1 MSDILKQ
8 LWETGTLSR
17 GIWETVYMTFLSTLI
32 AYIVGLPLGVVLA
45 VTGEGGIRPMRWLN
59 RALGIIVNVF
69 RSIPFIVLMVAMLP
83 VAKAVVGTALG
94 NQYPLVAMAKKELFQ
109 IKLLGPL
116 ISALGAFPVDRGT
129 ADIGAIKTSLKAV
142 KEGKKLLIF
151 PEGGTKHK
159 AGDEAKVGAAMIAAR
174 TGAPIVPI
182 YISENKKFRSRV
194 YVVFGDAYIPEKTK
208 SKDGYRAIA
217 DDMMRRIYALKEK
230 I

>member
-1 MSDILKQ
+1 MKYN
-8 LWETGTLSR
+8 R
-17 GIWETVYMTFLSTLI
+17 TFQ
-32 AYIVGLPLGVVLA
+32 ALA
-45 VTGEGGIRPMRWLN
+45 IP
-59 RALGIIVNVF
+59 IVNVYDHLKYNYHVIG
-69 RSIPFIVLMVAMLP
+69 REKVPDGGCVLVANHTQWADP
-83 VAKAVVGTALG
+83 VLVGTALG

-151 PEGGTKHK
+151 PEGGTKQK

-182 YISENKKFRSRV
+182 YISENKKFRSKV

-217 DDMMRRIYALKEK
+217 DDMMRRIYALKET

>member
-1 MSDILKQ
+1 MKYN
-8 LWETGTLSR
+8 R
-17 GIWETVYMTFLSTLI
+17 TFQ
-32 AYIVGLPLGVVLA
+32 ALA
-45 VTGEGGIRPMRWLN
+45 IP
-59 RALGIIVNVF
+59 IVNVDDHLKYNYHVIG
-69 RSIPFIVLMVAMLP
+69 REKVPDGGCVLVANHTQWADP
-83 VAKAVVGTALG
+83 VLVGTALG

-182 YISENKKFRSRV
+182 YISENKKFRSKV

-217 DDMMRRIYALKEK
+217 DDMMRRIYALKET

>member
-1 MSDILKQ
+1 MKYN
-8 LWETGTLSR
+8 R
-17 GIWETVYMTFLSTLI
+17 TFQ
-32 AYIVGLPLGVVLA
+32 ALA
-45 VTGEGGIRPMRWLN
+45 IP
-59 RALGIIVNVF
+59 IVNVYDHLKYNYHVIG
-69 RSIPFIVLMVAMLP
+69 REKVPDGGCVLVANHTQWADP
-83 VAKAVVGTALG
+83 VLVGTALG

-109 IKLLGPL
+109 IKMLGPL

-182 YISENKKFRSRV
+182 YISENKKFRSKV

-217 DDMMRRIYALKEK
+217 DDMMHRIYALKET

>member
-1 MSDILKQ
+1 MKYN
-8 LWETGTLSR
+8 R
-17 GIWETVYMTFLSTLI
+17 TFQ
-32 AYIVGLPLGVVLA
+32 ALA
-45 VTGEGGIRPMRWLN
+45 IP
-59 RALGIIVNVF
+59 IVNVYDHLKYNY
-69 RSIPFIVLMVAMLP
+69 RVIGREKVPDGGCVLVANHTQWADP
-83 VAKAVVGTALG
+83 VLVGTALG

-182 YISENKKFRSRV
+182 YISENKKFRSKV
-194 YVVFGDAYIPEKTK
+194 YMVFGDAYIPEKTK

-217 DDMMRRIYALKEK
+217 DDMMRRIYALKET

>member
-1 MSDILKQ
+1 MKYN
-8 LWETGTLSR
+8 R
-17 GIWETVYMTFLSTLI
+17 TFQ
-32 AYIVGLPLGVVLA
+32 ALA
-45 VTGEGGIRPMRWLN
+45 IP
-59 RALGIIVNVF
+59 IVNVYDHLKYNYHVIG
-69 RSIPFIVLMVAMLP
+69 REKVPDGGCVLVANHTQWADP
-83 VAKAVVGTALG
+83 VLVGTALG

-182 YISENKKFRSRV
+182 YISENKTFRSKV
-194 YVVFGDAYIPEKTK
+194 YVAFGDAYIPETTK
-208 SKDGYRAIA
+208 SKDGDRAIA
-217 DDMMRRIYALKEK
+217 DDMMRRIYALKET

>member
-1 MSDILKQ
+1 MKYN
-8 LWETGTLSR
+8 R
-17 GIWETVYMTFLSTLI
+17 TFQ
-32 AYIVGLPLGVVLA
+32 ALA
-45 VTGEGGIRPMRWLN
+45 IP
-59 RALGIIVNVF
+59 IVNVYDHLKYNYHVIG
-69 RSIPFIVLMVAMLP
+69 REKVPDGGCVLVANHTQWADP
-83 VAKAVVGTALG
+83 VLVGTALG

-109 IKLLGPL
+109 IKMLGPL

-182 YISENKKFRSRV
+182 YISENKKFRSKV

>member
-1 MSDILKQ
+1 MKYN
-8 LWETGTLSR
+8 R
-17 GIWETVYMTFLSTLI
+17 TFQ
-32 AYIVGLPLGVVLA
+32 ALA
-45 VTGEGGIRPMRWLN
+45 IP
-59 RALGIIVNVF
+59 IVNVYDHLKYNYHVIG
-69 RSIPFIVLMVAMLP
+69 REKVPDGGCVLVANHTQWADP
-83 VAKAVVGTALG
+83 VLVGTALG

-174 TGAPIVPI
+174 TGAPIVPS
-182 YISENKKFRSRV
+182 YISENKKFRSKV

-217 DDMMRRIYALKEK
+217 DDMMRRIYALKET

>member
-1 MSDILKQ
+1 MKYN
-8 LWETGTLSR
+8 R
-17 GIWETVYMTFLSTLI
+17 TFQ
-32 AYIVGLPLGVVLA
+32 ALA
-45 VTGEGGIRPMRWLN
+45 IP
-59 RALGIIVNVF
+59 IVNVYDHLKYNYHVMG
-69 RSIPFIVLMVAMLP
+69 REKVPDGGCVLVANHTQWADP
-83 VAKAVVGTALG
+83 VLVGTALG

-182 YISENKKFRSRV
+182 YISENKKFRSKV

-217 DDMMRRIYALKEK
+217 DDMMRRIYALKET

>member
-1 MSDILKQ
+1 MKYN
-8 LWETGTLSR
+8 R
-17 GIWETVYMTFLSTLI
+17 TFQ
-32 AYIVGLPLGVVLA
+32 ALA
-45 VTGEGGIRPMRWLN
+45 IP
-59 RALGIIVNVF
+59 IVNVYDHLKYNYHVIG
-69 RSIPFIVLMVAMLP
+69 REKVPDGGCVLVANHTQWADP
-83 VAKAVVGTALG
+83 VLVGTALG

-159 AGDEAKVGAAMIAAR
+159 AGDEAKVGAAMITAR

-182 YISENKKFRSRV
+182 YISENKKFRSKV

-217 DDMMRRIYALKEK
+217 DDMMRRIYALKET

>member
-1 MSDILKQ
+1 MKYN
-8 LWETGTLSR
+8 R
-17 GIWETVYMTFLSTLI
+17 TFQ
-32 AYIVGLPLGVVLA
+32 ALA
-45 VTGEGGIRPMRWLN
+45 IP
-59 RALGIIVNVF
+59 IVNVYDHLKYNYHVIG
-69 RSIPFIVLMVAMLP
+69 REKVPDGGCVLVANHTQWADP
-83 VAKAVVGTALG
+83 VLVGTALG

-182 YISENKKFRSRV
+182 YISENKKFRSKV
-194 YVVFGDAYIPEKTK
+194 YVVFGDAYIPEKIK

-217 DDMMRRIYALKEK
+217 DDMMRRIYALKET

>member
-1 MSDILKQ
+1 MKYN
-8 LWETGTLSR
+8 R
-17 GIWETVYMTFLSTLI
+17 TFQ
-32 AYIVGLPLGVVLA
+32 ALA
-45 VTGEGGIRPMRWLN
+45 IP
-59 RALGIIVNVF
+59 IVNVYDHLKYNYHVIG
-69 RSIPFIVLMVAMLP
+69 REKVPDGGCVLVANHTQWADP
-83 VAKAVVGTALG
+83 VLVGTALG

-159 AGDEAKVGAAMIAAR
+159 VGDEAKVGAAMIAAR

-182 YISENKKFRSRV
+182 YISENKKFRSKV

-217 DDMMRRIYALKEK
+217 DDMMRRIYALKET

>member
-1 MSDILKQ
+1 MKYN
-8 LWETGTLSR
+8 R
-17 GIWETVYMTFLSTLI
+17 TFQ
-32 AYIVGLPLGVVLA
+32 ALA
-45 VTGEGGIRPMRWLN
+45 IP
-59 RALGIIVNVF
+59 IVNVYDHLKYNYHVIG
-69 RSIPFIVLMVAMLP
+69 REKVPDGGCVLVANHTQWADP
-83 VAKAVVGTALG
+83 VLVGTALG

-182 YISENKKFRSRV
+182 YISENKKFRSKV

-217 DDMMRRIYALKEK
+217 DDMMRRIYALKET

>member
-1 MSDILKQ
+1 MKYN
-8 LWETGTLSR
+8 R
-17 GIWETVYMTFLSTLI
+17 TFQ
-32 AYIVGLPLGVVLA
+32 ALA
-45 VTGEGGIRPMRWLN
+45 IP
-59 RALGIIVNVF
+59 IVNVYDHLKYNYHVIG
-69 RSIPFIVLMVAMLP
+69 REKVPDGGCVLVANHTQWADP
-83 VAKAVVGTALG
+83 VLVGTALG

-159 AGDEAKVGAAMIAAR
+159 AGDEA
-174 TGAPIVPI
+174 IVPI
-182 YISENKKFRSRV
+182 YISENKKFRSKV

-217 DDMMRRIYALKEK
+217 DDMMRHIYALKEK

>member
-1 MSDILKQ
+1 MKYN
-8 LWETGTLSR
+8 R
-17 GIWETVYMTFLSTLI
+17 TFQ
-32 AYIVGLPLGVVLA
+32 ALA
-45 VTGEGGIRPMRWLN
+45 IP
-59 RALGIIVNVF
+59 IVNLYDHLKYNYHVIG
-69 RSIPFIVLMVAMLP
+69 REKVPDGGCVLVANHTQWADP
-83 VAKAVVGTALG
+83 VLVGTALG

-182 YISENKKFRSRV
+182 YISENKKFRSKV

-217 DDMMRRIYALKEK
+217 DDMMRRIYALKET

>member
-1 MSDILKQ
+1 MKYN
-8 LWETGTLSR
+8 R
-17 GIWETVYMTFLSTLI
+17 TFQ
-32 AYIVGLPLGVVLA
+32 ALA
-45 VTGEGGIRPMRWLN
+45 IP
-59 RALGIIVNVF
+59 IVNVYDHLKYNYHVIG
-69 RSIPFIVLMVAMLP
+69 REKVPDGGCVLVANHTQWADP
-83 VAKAVVGTALG
+83 VLVGTALG

-182 YISENKKFRSRV
+182 YISENKKFRSKV
-194 YVVFGDAYIPEKTK
+194 YVAFGDAHIPEKTK

-217 DDMMRRIYALKEK
+217 DDMMRRIYALKET

>member
-1 MSDILKQ
+1 MKYN
-8 LWETGTLSR
+8 R
-17 GIWETVYMTFLSTLI
+17 TFQ
-32 AYIVGLPLGVVLA
+32 ALA
-45 VTGEGGIRPMRWLN
+45 IP
-59 RALGIIVNVF
+59 IVNVYDHLKYNYHVIG
-69 RSIPFIVLMVAMLP
+69 REKVPDGGCVLVANHTQWADP
-83 VAKAVVGTALG
+83 VLVGTALG

-182 YISENKKFRSRV
+182 YISENKKFRSKV

-208 SKDGYRAIA
+208 SKDGYCAIA
-217 DDMMRRIYALKEK
+217 DDMMRRIYALKET

>member
-1 MSDILKQ
+1 MKYN
-8 LWETGTLSR
+8 R
-17 GIWETVYMTFLSTLI
+17 TFQ
-32 AYIVGLPLGVVLA
+32 ALA
-45 VTGEGGIRPMRWLN
+45 IP
-59 RALGIIVNVF
+59 IVNVYDHLKYNYHVIG
-69 RSIPFIVLMVAMLP
+69 REKVPDGGCVLVANHTQWADPML
-83 VAKAVVGTALG
+83 VGTALG

-182 YISENKKFRSRV
+182 YISENKKFRSKV

>member
-1 MSDILKQ
+1 MKYN
-8 LWETGTLSR
+8 R
-17 GIWETVYMTFLSTLI
+17 TFQ
-32 AYIVGLPLGVVLA
+32 ALA
-45 VTGEGGIRPMRWLN
+45 IP
-59 RALGIIVNVF
+59 IVNVYDHLKYNYHVIG
-69 RSIPFIVLMVAMLP
+69 REKVPDGGCVLVANHTQWADP
-83 VAKAVVGTALG
+83 VLVGTALG

-182 YISENKKFRSRV
+182 YISENKKFRSKV
-194 YVVFGDAYIPEKTK
+194 YVVFGDAYMPEKTK

-217 DDMMRRIYALKEK
+217 DDMMRRIYALKET

>member
-1 MSDILKQ
+1 MKYN
-8 LWETGTLSR
+8 R
-17 GIWETVYMTFLSTLI
+17 TFQ
-32 AYIVGLPLGVVLA
+32 ALA
-45 VTGEGGIRPMRWLN
+45 IP
-59 RALGIIVNVF
+59 IVNVYDHLKYNYHVIG
-69 RSIPFIVLMVAMLP
+69 REKVPDGGCVLVANHTQWADP
-83 VAKAVVGTALG
+83 VLVGTALG

-182 YISENKKFRSRV
+182 YISENKKFHSKV

-217 DDMMRRIYALKEK
+217 DDMMRRIYALKET

>member
-1 MSDILKQ
+1 MKYN
-8 LWETGTLSR
+8 R
-17 GIWETVYMTFLSTLI
+17 TFQ
-32 AYIVGLPLGVVLA
+32 ALA
-45 VTGEGGIRPMRWLN
+45 IP
-59 RALGIIVNVF
+59 IVNVYDPLKYNYHVIG
-69 RSIPFIVLMVAMLP
+69 REKVPDGGCVLVANHTQWADP
-83 VAKAVVGTALG
+83 VLVGTALG

-182 YISENKKFRSRV
+182 YISENKRFRSKV

>member
-1 MSDILKQ
+1 MKYN
-8 LWETGTLSR
+8 R
-17 GIWETVYMTFLSTLI
+17 TFQ
-32 AYIVGLPLGVVLA
+32 ALA
-45 VTGEGGIRPMRWLN
+45 IP
-59 RALGIIVNVF
+59 IVNVYDHLKYNY
-69 RSIPFIVLMVAMLP
+69 RVIGREKVPDGGCVLVANHTQWADP
-83 VAKAVVGTALG
+83 VLVGTALG

-182 YISENKKFRSRV
+182 YISENKKFRSKV

-217 DDMMRRIYALKEK
+217 DDMMRRIYALKET

>member
-1 MSDILKQ
+1 MKYN
-8 LWETGTLSR
+8 R
-17 GIWETVYMTFLSTLI
+17 TFQ
-32 AYIVGLPLGVVLA
+32 ALA
-45 VTGEGGIRPMRWLN
+45 VP
-59 RALGIIVNVF
+59 IVNVYDHLKYNYHVIG
-69 RSIPFIVLMVAMLP
+69 REKVPDGGCVLVANHTQWADP
-83 VAKAVVGTALG
+83 VLVGTALG

-182 YISENKKFRSRV
+182 YISENKKFRSKV

-217 DDMMRRIYALKEK
+217 DDIMRRIYALKET

>member
-1 MSDILKQ
+1 MKYN
-8 LWETGTLSR
+8 R
-17 GIWETVYMTFLSTLI
+17 TFQ
-32 AYIVGLPLGVVLA
+32 ALA
-45 VTGEGGIRPMRWLN
+45 IP
-59 RALGIIVNVF
+59 IVNVYDHLKYNYHVIG
-69 RSIPFIVLMVAMLP
+69 REKMPDGGCVLVANHTQWADP
-83 VAKAVVGTALG
+83 VLVGTALG

-182 YISENKKFRSRV
+182 YISENKKFRSKV

-217 DDMMRRIYALKEK
+217 DDMMRRIYALKET

>member
-1 MSDILKQ
+1 MKYN
-8 LWETGTLSR
+8 R
-17 GIWETVYMTFLSTLI
+17 TFQ
-32 AYIVGLPLGVVLA
+32 ALA
-45 VTGEGGIRPMRWLN
+45 IP
-59 RALGIIVNVF
+59 IVNVYDHLKYNYDVIG
-69 RSIPFIVLMVAMLP
+69 REKVPDGGCVLVANHTQWADP
-83 VAKAVVGTALG
+83 VLVGTALG

-129 ADIGAIKTSLKAV
+129 ADIGAVKTSLKAV

-182 YISENKKFRSRV
+182 YISENKKFRSKV

-217 DDMMRRIYALKEK
+217 DDMMRRIYALKET

>member
-1 MSDILKQ
+1 MKYN
-8 LWETGTLSR
+8 R
-17 GIWETVYMTFLSTLI
+17 TFQ
-32 AYIVGLPLGVVLA
+32 ALA
-45 VTGEGGIRPMRWLN
+45 IP
-59 RALGIIVNVF
+59 IVNVYDHLKYNY
-69 RSIPFIVLMVAMLP
+69 RVIGREKVPDGGCVLVANHTQWADL
-83 VAKAVVGTALG
+83 VLVGTALG

-182 YISENKKFRSRV
+182 YISENKKFRSKV

-217 DDMMRRIYALKEK
+217 DDMMRRIYALKET

>member
-1 MSDILKQ
+1 MKYN
-8 LWETGTLSR
+8 R
-17 GIWETVYMTFLSTLI
+17 TFQ
-32 AYIVGLPLGVVLA
+32 ALA
-45 VTGEGGIRPMRWLN
+45 IP
-59 RALGIIVNVF
+59 IVNVYDHLQYNYHVSG
-69 RSIPFIVLMVAMLP
+69 REKVPDGGCVLVANHTQWADP
-83 VAKAVVGTALG
+83 VLVGTALG

-182 YISENKKFRSRV
+182 YISENKKFRSKV

-217 DDMMRRIYALKEK
+217 DDMMRRIYALKET

>member
-1 MSDILKQ
+1 MKYN
-8 LWETGTLSR
+8 R
-17 GIWETVYMTFLSTLI
+17 TFQ
-32 AYIVGLPLGVVLA
+32 ALA
-45 VTGEGGIRPMRWLN
+45 IP
-59 RALGIIVNVF
+59 IVNVYDHLKYNYHVIG
-69 RSIPFIVLMVAMLP
+69 REKVPDGGCMLVANHTQWADPVL
-83 VAKAVVGTALG
+83 VGTALG

-182 YISENKKFRSRV
+182 YISENKKFRSKV

-217 DDMMRRIYALKEK
+217 DDMMRRIYALKET

>member
-1 MSDILKQ
+1 MKYNL
-8 LWETGTLSR
+8 
-17 GIWETVYMTFLSTLI
+17 TFQ
-32 AYIVGLPLGVVLA
+32 ALA
-45 VTGEGGIRPMRWLN
+45 IP
-59 RALGIIVNVF
+59 IVNVYDHLKYNYHVIG
-69 RSIPFIVLMVAMLP
+69 REKVPDGGCVLVANHTQWADP
-83 VAKAVVGTALG
+83 VLVGTALG

-182 YISENKKFRSRV
+182 YISENKKFRSKV

-217 DDMMRRIYALKEK
+217 DDMMRRIYALKET

>member
-1 MSDILKQ
+1 MKYN
-8 LWETGTLSR
+8 R
-17 GIWETVYMTFLSTLI
+17 TFQ
-32 AYIVGLPLGVVLA
+32 ALA
-45 VTGEGGIRPMRWLN
+45 IP
-59 RALGIIVNVF
+59 IVNVYDHLKYNYHVIG
-69 RSIPFIVLMVAMLP
+69 REKVPDGGCVLVANHTQWADP
-83 VAKAVVGTALG
+83 VLVGTALG

-182 YISENKKFRSRV
+182 YISENKKFRSKV

-208 SKDGYRAIA
+208 SNAGYRAIA

>member
-1 MSDILKQ
+1 MKYN
-8 LWETGTLSR
+8 R
-17 GIWETVYMTFLSTLI
+17 TFQ
-32 AYIVGLPLGVVLA
+32 ALA
-45 VTGEGGIRPMRWLN
+45 IP
-59 RALGIIVNVF
+59 IVNVYDHLKYNYHVIG
-69 RSIPFIVLMVAMLP
+69 REKVPDGGCVLVANHTQWADP
-83 VAKAVVGTALG
+83 VLVGTALG

-182 YISENKKFRSRV
+182 YISENKKFRSKV
-194 YVVFGDAYIPEKTK
+194 YVVFGDAYVPEKTK

-217 DDMMRRIYALKEK
+217 DDMMRRIYALKET

>member
-1 MSDILKQ
+1 MKYN
-8 LWETGTLSR
+8 R
-17 GIWETVYMTFLSTLI
+17 TFQ
-32 AYIVGLPLGVVLA
+32 ALA
-45 VTGEGGIRPMRWLN
+45 IP
-59 RALGIIVNVF
+59 IVNVYDHLKYNYHVIG
-69 RSIPFIVLMVAMLP
+69 REKVPDGGCVLVANHTQWADP
-83 VAKAVVGTALG
+83 VLVGTALG

-182 YISENKKFRSRV
+182 YISENKKFRSKV
-194 YVVFGDAYIPEKTK
+194 YVVFGDAYIPEKIK

>member
-1 MSDILKQ
+1 MKYN
-8 LWETGTLSR
+8 R
-17 GIWETVYMTFLSTLI
+17 TFQ
-32 AYIVGLPLGVVLA
+32 ALA
-45 VTGEGGIRPMRWLN
+45 IP
-59 RALGIIVNVF
+59 IVNVYDHLKYNYHVIG
-69 RSIPFIVLMVAMLP
+69 REKVPDGGCVLVANHTQWADP
-83 VAKAVVGTALG
+83 VLVGTALG

-182 YISENKKFRSRV
+182 YISENKNFRSRV

>member
-1 MSDILKQ
+1 MKYN
-8 LWETGTLSR
+8 R
-17 GIWETVYMTFLSTLI
+17 TFQ
-32 AYIVGLPLGVVLA
+32 ALA
-45 VTGEGGIRPMRWLN
+45 IP
-59 RALGIIVNVF
+59 IVNVYDHLKYNYHVIG
-69 RSIPFIVLMVAMLP
+69 REKVPDGGCVLVANHTQWADP
-83 VAKAVVGTALG
+83 VLVGTALG

>member
-1 MSDILKQ
+1 MKYN
-8 LWETGTLSR
+8 R
-17 GIWETVYMTFLSTLI
+17 TFQ
-32 AYIVGLPLGVVLA
+32 ALA
-45 VTGEGGIRPMRWLN
+45 IP
-59 RALGIIVNVF
+59 IVNVYDHLKYNYHVIG
-69 RSIPFIVLMVAMLP
+69 REKVPDGGCVLVANHTQWADP
-83 VAKAVVGTALG
+83 VLVGTALG

-182 YISENKKFRSRV
+182 YISENKKFRSKV
-194 YVVFGDAYIPEKTK
+194 YVVFGDAYIPGKTK

-217 DDMMRRIYALKEK
+217 DDMMRRIYALKET

>member
-1 MSDILKQ
+1 MKYNRTFQ
-8 LWETGTLSR
+8 TLA
-17 GIWETVYMTFLSTLI
+17 I
-32 AYIVGLPLGVVLA
+32 P
-45 VTGEGGIRPMRWLN
+45 
-59 RALGIIVNVF
+59 IVNVYDHLKYNYHVIG
-69 RSIPFIVLMVAMLP
+69 REKVPDGGCVLVANHTQWADP
-83 VAKAVVGTALG
+83 VLVGTALG

-182 YISENKKFRSRV
+182 YISENKKFRSKV

-217 DDMMRRIYALKEK
+217 DDMMRRIYALKET